1 MLSPLCRPAGQ
12 VFPAELSAQVSFQ
25 KRGQLVD
32 GELSILTID
41 LENDLVT
48 LLSSKSE
55 NGEDRLCVDRLLF
68 FGQGNLTLKSLGVL
82 YEDCGRA
89 GVQARLA
96 PEYDCSFHHVF
107 HPLCSLSYFQDKEY
121 VAPGS
126 HSPAGTTHDCPGP
139 AGNNRTEHYLAPAL
153 DCCAVKVDDG
163 GSGLNLLALGGD
175 VLEALAFEFDRI
187 EPNVHDKLN
196 TFTGRDAKGVA
207 TRKQF
212 DQVAGHR
219 SYGNPSRRGDGNA
232 IARHFLCEHLVRDGF
247 QVDNCTIERCK
258 NLYLCHHSSAFSFS
272 CTLSSSVLRYFMR
285 RLMRLAIRSDC
296 VPKTTWAILPRLIT
310 PEAPRLLRRGSS
322 ICAGSLTKRRSRVI
336 QPSTLCTL

>member
-1 MLSPLCRPAGQ
+1 MLSPLRRPAGQ
-12 VFPAELSAQVSFQ
+12 VFPAEPSAQVSFQ

-41 LENDLVT
+41 LENNLVT

-55 NGEDRLCVDRLLF
+55 DGEDRLCVGRLLV
-68 FGQGNLTLKSLGVL
+68 FGQGDLALKSLGVL
-82 YEDCGRA
+82 YEDGGRP

-96 PEYDCSFHHVF
+96 PKCDRSFQHEF
-107 HPLCSLSYFQDKEY
+107 HPLYSLSYFQDKEN

-126 HSPAGTTHDCPGP
+126 HCPAGTTHDCPGP
-139 AGNNRTEHYLAPAL
+139 AGNNRAEHYLTPAL
-153 DCCAVKVDDG
+153 DCCAVKADDG
-163 GSGLNLLALGGD
+163 NSGLNHLALGGN

-196 TFTGRDAKGVA
+196 TITGRDAEGVA

-219 SYGNPSRRGDGNA
+219 SYGHLSRRVDGNA
-232 IARHFLCEHLVRDGF
+232 IARHFLGEHLVRDGF

-258 NLYLCHHSSAFSFS
+258 NLYLRHHSSAFSFS
-272 CTLSSSVLRYFMR
+272 CMLSSSRLRSFMR

-296 VPKTTWAILPRLIT
+296 VPITTWTILPRLIT

-322 ICAGSLTKRRSRVI
+322 I
-336 QPSTLCTL
+336 